1 MNLMNLM
8 QFKESWETFKRS
20 HPKFPL
26 FLKAALEKGLKEGS
40 VVEIHITTPEGKTLS
55 SNIKL
60 KASDLEMIERLRAA
74 IKE

>member
-8 QFKESWETFKRS
+8 QFKESWETFKQS